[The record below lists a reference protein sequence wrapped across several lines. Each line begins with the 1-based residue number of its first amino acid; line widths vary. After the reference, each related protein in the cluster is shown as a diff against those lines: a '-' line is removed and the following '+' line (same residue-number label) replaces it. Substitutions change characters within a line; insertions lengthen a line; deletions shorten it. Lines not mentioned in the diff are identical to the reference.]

1 MAGTSGLLKSAAS
14 VRNQLATYQ
23 DSLMAYEYS
32 QSAFTDSAYSQ
43 YSAYLNSR
51 INSLNAAPSISNMSR
66 ALTLTKA
73 ATGAMKSN
81 VSATIQREN
90 IQVLSG
96 NASLQDK
103 YNVIA
108 QQFVRAQTNG
118 DMTLAQTLEGQAYSL
133 SQSIQYQAQQSAAAG
148 VALAN
153 ANAASEGNVVTNLQN
168 GLKQL
173 DTILQNTGQ
182 KDFNSTIQ
190 SWVKDNQAT
199 FTALGVNIPAG
210 AQPNYWNVVNGVM
223 GAMYNHNMLAY
234 QYLASTD
241 PQAAKAYKDKAT
253 QLFNG
258 GTTISTLGGD
268 VNAQQVQ
275 DAMANPSKYAYDA
288 STGKFILS
296 QQTGYQ
302 TNPAAPM
309 NPQPTYNGS
318 VEHTVVLSPTQ
329 TAQMATL
336 GLQFKVDT
344 STGAKQNTAP
354 DGVQVQATSASP
366 QWLRNILGDNG
377 VTNIYTQSNSATNKD
392 MLQFQ
397 ADSVSGHGKA
407 IYTVA
412 GDGSTWESSAL
423 GDKLIY
429 GSPAAPKQPTSVF
442 GQISDAFMSG
452 AKNIADM
459 FGAKAYADSLPASMM
474 SKYAAPNSSLATLP
488 AIPVA
493 QPVQLPSI
501 SVIAPP
507 PQAALTVKAAPTIT
521 PAVQTTSNPQ
531 PAAQGTSV
539 QGGSSGMSLQ
549 GGGFSLQGGGAGIS
563 LQ

>member
-1 MAGTSGLLKSAAS
+1 
-14 VRNQLATYQ
+14 
-23 DSLMAYEYS
+23 
-32 QSAFTDSAYSQ
+32 
-43 YSAYLNSR
+43 
-51 INSLNAAPSISNMSR
+51 
-66 ALTLTKA
+66 
-73 ATGAMKSN
+73 MKSN

-108 QQFVRAQTNG
+108 QQFVRAQANG

-148 VALAN
+148 VALAK
-153 ANAASEGNVVTNLQN
+153 ANATSEGNVVTNLQS

-234 QYLASTD
+234 QYLVSTD
-241 PQAAKAYKDKAT
+241 PQAAKVYKDKAT

-268 VNAQQVQ
+268 VTAQQVQ

-288 STGKFILS
+288 STGKFIPT

-302 TNPAAPM
+302 YNPANPM
-309 NPQPTYNGS
+309 NPQPTYSGS
-318 VEHTVVLSPTQ
+318 VEQTVVLSPTQ
-329 TAQMATL
+329 TAQMAAL

-344 STGAKQNTAP
+344 STGAKQNTAT

-392 MLQFQ
+392 MLQFK

-407 IYTVA
+407 TYTIA

-442 GQISDAFMSG
+442 GPIGDAFMAG
-452 AKNIADM
+452 VKNVADM

-474 SKYAAPNSSLATLP
+474 SKYAAPNSSLTTLP

-493 QPVQLPSI
+493 KPIQLPNI
-501 SVIAPP
+501 SVMAPQ
-507 PQAALTVKAAPTIT
+507 PQPTLAVKAAPTIA

-531 PAAQGTSV
+531 AAGQGTSV
-539 QGGSSGMSLQ
+539 QGGSSGISLQ
-549 GGGFSLQGGGAGIS
+549 GSGFSLQGGGAGIS